1 MEIQKVSTLAKR
13 LSQALD
19 ERGLTVTALADQIG
33 LSKQAISTY
42 LTGQCFP
49 SRLAMKALCEA
60 LEIDGSWLCGYD
72 VPEFPASRSQDNPR
86 VPLLPDAQEMNI
98 PPITYQEL
106 ELIFKFRRLSEQDRV
121 IIANELTVLSHS

>member
-1 MEIQKVSTLAKR
+1 MEIPKVSTFSNR

-42 LTGQCFP
+42 VTGQCFP
-49 SRLAMKALCEA
+49 SRLAIKALCGA
-60 LEIDGSWLCGYD
+60 LEVDGSWLCGYD
-72 VPEFPASRSQDNPR
+72 VPEFPVFRANDLPR

-98 PPITYQEL
+98 SPITFQEL
-106 ELIFKFRRLSEQDRV
+106 ELILKFRRLSAQDRA
-121 IIANELTVLSHS
+121 IIEKELSVLSHS